1 MRLTPLMTNDDT
13 PDILTLLQRPGTTIA
28 VVGANDN
35 PAKFGNR
42 IYRDLKAKGYT
53 VYPVNPYR
61 DVVDGDR
68 CYRSLADLPEAPTIV
83 DFVVPPRRTLETLE
97 QCLELGYTDVW
108 IQPGAE
114 DDAVLAYLD
123 EHGFNHLANACIMVE
138 ALPRV

>member
-1 MRLTPLMTNDDT
+1 MTTDDT

-35 PAKFGNR
+35 PAKFGSK

-53 VYPVNPYR
+53 VYAINPYR

-97 QCLELGYTDVW
+97 HCRELGLMDVW

-114 DDAVLAYLD
+114 DDAVLAYLE